1 MGTQDLVTVTEA
13 LQKLSPA
20 AHTAEQAYGA
30 VFREIADLLLNQT
43 TLYIAQR
50 PYRVTELEFYW
61 SGPAHID
68 PFSHGQAM
76 QKQLGAWYF
85 HRAGRQYRSG
95 TYKGLDVAFG
105 NREAFGGI
113 LLRSI
118 EALAAPG
125 RLPGALPGALI
136 DGPCMVV
143 DHILAITASPSIDAL
158 VSRFDVTIE
167 NTDRRSPLYLELA
180 AGSGRNQTVYATP
193 RIGLTLK
200 KGTTEARQRYIA
212 RHYRFLSEPARIRK
226 GKPHLI
232 TALHQQGRLPAEISA
247 LTGTRLSVLQGY
259 LEAFEAGRTAPIEEF
274 GGDLSTSELCRL
286 LGACS
291 RVESS

>member
-1 MGTQDLVTVTEA
+1 VRPDLVTVTEA
-13 LQKLSPA
+13 LQRLSPA
-20 AHTAEQAYGA
+20 AGTAEQAYGA
-30 VFREIADLLLNQT
+30 AFREIADLLLNQT
-43 TLYIAQR
+43 TLYIAQQ
-50 PYRVTELEFYW
+50 PYRCTELEFYW
-61 SGPAHID
+61 SGLAHID
-68 PFSHGQAM
+68 PFSHGDAM
-76 QKQLGAWYF
+76 QKQLGHWYF

-113 LLRSI
+113 LVRGI
-118 EALAAPG
+118 ESLAAP
-125 RLPGALPGALI
+125 ALI

-143 DHILAITASPSIDAL
+143 DHILGVTASPSIDAL

-167 NTDRRSPLYLELA
+167 DTDRRSPLYLALA
-180 AGSGRNQTVYATP
+180 AGSGPSQTVYATP

-232 TALHQQGRLPAEISA
+232 TALHQQGRSPAEIAA

-259 LEAFEAGRTAPIEEF
+259 LEAFEAGRTAPGGDF

-291 RVESS
+291 IAGAGIGR